1 MLSVENSHSVH
12 EVDAF
17 KRPTACFWPPGHAQ
31 SAGRDQK
38 RLQVWILGPAELS
51 TAIAKSATKNLLKVC
66 FS

>member
-38 RLQVWILGPAELS
+38 RLQGWILGPAELS
-51 TAIAKSATKNLLKVC
+51 TAIVKSAMGNL
-66 FS
+66 